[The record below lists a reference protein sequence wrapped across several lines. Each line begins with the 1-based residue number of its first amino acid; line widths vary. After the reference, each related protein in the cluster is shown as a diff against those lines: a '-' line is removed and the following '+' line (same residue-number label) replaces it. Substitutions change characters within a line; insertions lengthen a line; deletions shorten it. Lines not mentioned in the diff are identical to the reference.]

1 MKQKSLSVCSIKL
14 RIALRKSKIKERAPV
29 KRENKR
35 VLILFVAAF
44 AVLFITGS
52 VFAAGGVVK
61 SPTGTASDRYVY
73 YPGTLP
79 TLHRQR

>member
-1 MKQKSLSVCSIKL
+1 
-14 RIALRKSKIKERAPV
+14 
-29 KRENKR
+29 
-35 VLILFVAAF
+35 LILFVAAF

-61 SPTGTASDRYVY
+61 SPTGTAPDRYVY